1 MDNAEIPL
9 TGGRITAGVVRIG
22 NTVRR
27 PVLHDR
33 AVHRDLLKHLEAKGF
48 EGSPRFLGIDER
60 NREVLSFLPG
70 SVPADLGHFSDEQL
84 RGAADLLRRFHD
96 VTADLPAVIAASG
109 EVMCHND
116 WGPPNCV
123 FVDDMPGGLIDFDTI
138 APGLRLWD
146 LGYSAFAWLDIG
158 NDDYSGKEQIRRMK
172 VFLDGYG
179 MAAYWS
185 GNWRSSSWRDSRPCP
200 PGPELRAGL
209 RFRAGLPRLG
219 NGPSGRYW
227 SSFSPTAFQDP
238 RRTL

>member
-1 MDNAEIPL
+1 MGSAEIPL
-9 TGGRITAGVVRIG
+9 MGGRITAGVVRIG

-27 PVLHDR
+27 PVRQDR
-33 AVHRDLLKHLEAKGF
+33 AVQHDLLKHLEAKGF
-48 EGSPRFLGIDER
+48 EGSPRFLGIDEK

-96 VTADLPAVIAASG
+96 ATADFPAVIADSG

-179 MAAYWS
+179 MAAYSVRQLAVFIVARQSALSTWS
-185 GNWRSSSWRDSRPCP
+185 GAEGRPEITSWAAEAREWTIRQILEPLLPDDFPRP
-200 PGPELRAGL
+200 
-209 RFRAGLPRLG
+209 
-219 NGPSGRYW
+219 
-227 SSFSPTAFQDP
+227 
-238 RRTL
+238 